1 MNKYRRKDIE
11 KIIKHL
17 EEIKEEIN
25 NVCSEE
31 QEYYDN
37 IPENLQTSEKAENSQ
52 NAISDLEN
60 AECSLDDVI
69 DALQS
74 AICG

>member
-69 DALQS
+69 VALQS
-74 AICG
+74 AICS